1 MGELKSQLSFAY
13 LGIQNMTIKEANED
27 YRKKLWKYIQDIS
40 NFVDNTNKVN
50 KSKQKYQNKEEF
62 ENSMKIET
70 DKMFEEIKTAFRKR
84 EEQLTKAAHNFKK
97 QSKRIAIK
105 QELLLIHY
113 RNQRDQLILASE
125 MQQNLPIFQIGPEPS
140 KLILDENDLASQ
152 NKVELDKLRVQVDK
166 YRDELQYKNV
176 ELEKIN

>member
-1 MGELKSQLSFAY
+1 MKILLKMKF
-13 LGIQNMTIKEANED
+13 
-27 YRKKLWKYIQDIS
+27 
-40 NFVDNTNKVN
+40 NTNYVN
-50 KSKQKYQNKEEF
+50 N
-62 ENSMKIET
+62 
-70 DKMFEEIKTAFRKR
+70 
-84 EEQLTKAAHNFKK
+84 NF
-97 QSKRIAIK
+97 
-105 QELLLIHY
+105 

-176 ELEKIN
+176 ELEKINDKNKLLVYTTLIH